1 MRQQSRRVRVLVVPV
16 LHVSCA
22 YVQIARLGCYDFS
35 HGMDMAMWL
44 QICLQEYRSRVAYC
58 IPILAN
64 ASIAYDV
71 SKRPT
76 PEMIEKARTYRVC
89 FVVSQVSSGFAVEQ
103 F

>member
-1 MRQQSRRVRVLVVPV
+1 MFQVGLFR
-16 LHVSCA
+16 LHA
-22 YVQIARLGCYDFS
+22 WAANYYVS